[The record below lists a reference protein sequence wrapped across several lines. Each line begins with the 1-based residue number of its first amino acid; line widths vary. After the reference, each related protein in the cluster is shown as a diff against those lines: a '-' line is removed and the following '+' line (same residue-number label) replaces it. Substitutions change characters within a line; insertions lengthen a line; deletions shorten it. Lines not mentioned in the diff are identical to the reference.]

1 LTGQRLAIKVP
12 LLFDA
17 GQTIGLEC
25 RCLQPQDLNSVCDS
39 AGIPMDQS
47 HNDLTLADI
56 LSDPMTLAVMDA
68 DGVDPGGLAVT
79 LARMVAK
86 LEPSAGSIEQ
96 DLSHSST
103 IATLV
108 TAGRKPDVSIELP
121 EGMTTGWDPRML
133 RNHLRLVSGLI
144 LLAFV
149 LCHLT
154 AHSFL
159 LVSLERAGSA
169 LDVLM
174 YPWRTAI
181 GTIILLSALLTH
193 YLNALWSIYVRRYL
207 CLSRW
212 EWLQLGLGLCIPLL
226 LMLHVTS
233 TRIAESLLDVT
244 SHYSSVLIVQ
254 WQLSPWLGM
263 LQVAAVLTVWIHA
276 CIGVHFWLRT
286 KARYTRWRA
295 MFVGLGLLLPTLALS
310 GYVTAGNQVLR
321 AATNPNYTELSFE
334 ESNLTDQKRAEIAHI
349 AGMGSAIY
357 VTLVLLPFAGRG
369 MRGWLYRRR
378 RPPLLSHSSGR
389 TMPILPGATV
399 LEALRENGIPHAS
412 VCGGRARCTTCR
424 ILVTKGLDQ
433 LPEPSGLEARAL
445 ARIGATPGMRLACQI
460 CPTADISVMP
470 LLAAEAGAADGNV
483 RGGLEGSERLIVVLF
498 VDLRG
503 STILGEA
510 KMPYDLLYILNQF
523 FHEMTKALD
532 ATNGHYA
539 QFAGDGLMALYGL
552 NAKDPAIAAADALRG
567 AREMLARMDQLNSR
581 LRGDLSQPLRIGIG
595 IHAGEAIVGA
605 MGPPA
610 SQIISAIGE
619 TVNAC
624 ARLESLTKEYDCRV
638 IVSRRAAHMAGLN
651 VKSRKLHR
659 ISATGEA
666 PPVEF
671 YALNTLADLHV

>member
-1 LTGQRLAIKVP
+1 
-12 LLFDA
+12 
-17 GQTIGLEC
+17 
-25 RCLQPQDLNSVCDS
+25 
-39 AGIPMDQS
+39 MDRYY
-47 HNDLTLADI
+47 DEPTLADM
-56 LSDPMTLAVMDA
+56 LSDPMTLVEMDA
-68 DGVDPGGLAVT
+68 DGVDPGGAAT
-79 LARMVAK
+79 LTQMVGK
-86 LEPSAGSIEQ
+86 LEPSAGSIDQ
-96 DLSHSST
+96 KSVGNT
-103 IATLV
+103 IAEV
-108 TAGRKPDVSIELP
+108 VVADRMRDVSIELP
-121 EGMTTGWDPRML
+121 KGATTGWDPRIL
-133 RNHLRLVSGLI
+133 RNNLRLASGLV

-149 LCHLT
+149 VCHLT

-181 GTIILLSALLTH
+181 GTTILLSALLIH

-207 CLSRW
+207 RLSRW
-212 EWLQLGLGLCIPLL
+212 EWWQLGLGLCIPLL

-233 TRIAESLLDVT
+233 TRIAESLLGVT

-254 WQLSPWLGM
+254 WQLSPWLGV
-263 LQVAAVLTVWIHA
+263 LQVAAVLTLWIHA

-295 MFVGLGLLLPTLALS
+295 MFVALGLLLPTLALS

-321 AATNPNYTELSFE
+321 AATNPNYTKLFFE
-334 ESNLTDQKRAEIAHI
+334 DSNLTDQKRAESGHI
-349 AGMGSAIY
+349 ARVGSAISL
-357 VTLVLLPFAGRG
+357 TLVLLPFVGRG
-369 MRGWLYRRR
+369 VRGWLYRRR

-470 LLAAEAGAADGNV
+470 LLAAESGAADGTV
-483 RGGLEGSERLIVVLF
+483 RGGLEGSERLIAVLF

-552 NAKDPAIAAADALRG
+552 NGKDRAIAAADALRG

-595 IHAGEAIVGA
+595 IHFGEAIVGA

-638 IVSRRAAHMAGLN
+638 IVSRRAADMAGLN

-659 ISATGEA
+659 VSATGQA

-671 YALNTLADLHV
+671 YALNTLADLQV